1 MPMRNRILLLA
12 FSSISLMSAVQAQ
25 SPACTWAT
33 SAVFDQSAT
42 IFTQTPDYLVATHPY
57 DGAVLIG
64 LSRWIENYSAD
75 TYGDLQL
82 IHYASDGSIVWQT
95 EWMGS
100 GLASGLRGLPDGH
113 VVAMGEF
120 LDSLRF
126 DAGLVLSTTDN
137 FPHAFVALLTSSG
150 DMEWAVDLNTS
161 FNQAREPRSPRAAPD
176 GAILF
181 GLRSGGSKVVRM
193 DMDGAVLSSIPQS
206 PPALYSVDVD
216 DEGNIYVTGSC
227 ASAAG
232 VNFNGTTF
240 IPDVSGSGYNRYLV
254 RYRPDGSPAWA
265 RFSGDVTCTTSEAR
279 TDGQGSVYWAGLLFA
294 EADFDTHH
302 LNGPANGSTPDFHLC
317 RLDTAGSYIWVRE
330 GPGGQGNGVGPGL
343 AQYLDFD
350 AQGSIVLAGMG
361 KGTLLWEG
369 GLELTMNGASDP
381 LLMGFNSDGDLLY
394 CKRGDSDDQFDK
406 AHAVSSAPDGS
417 LYIAGLS
424 RRTIQFD
431 DQSVTITSNTNTP
444 FVARYADV
452 GTSIQGEQVGEPIL
466 YPVPARDRLHV
477 QSPWPLVLLECRDAL
492 GRSFNVT
499 MRHGVIEIGSLPPG
513 TYALLLKDSNGE
525 RYTSRFVK
533 E

>member
-1 MPMRNRILLLA
+1 MRNRILLHATTCLMFQSLA
-12 FSSISLMSAVQAQ
+12 QAQ
-25 SPACTWAT
+25 TPACTWAT

-57 DGAVLIG
+57 DGALLFG

-75 TYGDLQL
+75 TYGDLQVV
-82 IHYASDGSIVWQT
+82 HYASDGSIVWEL
-95 EWMGS
+95 EWTGS

-126 DAGLVLSTTDN
+126 DGTLALSTADN
-137 FPHAFVALLTSSG
+137 YPHAFVALLTATG
-150 DMEWAVDLNTS
+150 DIEWAVDLNTS

-176 GAILF
+176 GAIVF

-193 DMDGAVLSSIPQS
+193 DLDGVVLSSIAQS

-216 DEGNIYVTGSC
+216 DAGNIYVTGSC

-232 VNFNGTTF
+232 ATFNGTTF
-240 IPDVSGSGYNRYLV
+240 IPGVSGSGYNRYLV

-265 RFSGDVTCTTSEAR
+265 RFSGDVTCTNSEAR

-317 RLDTAGSYIWVRE
+317 RLDTAGNYIWVRE

-343 AQYLDFD
+343 AQYLDID

-406 AHAVSSAPDGS
+406 AHALSTAPDGS

-431 DQSVTITSNTNTP
+431 DQSVPITSNTNTP
-444 FVARYADV
+444 FVARFADT
-452 GTSIQGEQVGEPIL
+452 GTGIRGEPGGEPIL
-466 YPVPARDRLHV
+466 YPVPARDQLHV
-477 QSPWPLVLLECRDAL
+477 QSLRTMILLECRDAL
-492 GRSFNVT
+492 GRSFALT
-499 MRHGVIEIGSLPPG
+499 MRQGVIEVGALPPG
-513 TYALLLKDSNGE
+513 AYALLFKGSNGT
-525 RYTSRFVK
+525 RFTGRFVR